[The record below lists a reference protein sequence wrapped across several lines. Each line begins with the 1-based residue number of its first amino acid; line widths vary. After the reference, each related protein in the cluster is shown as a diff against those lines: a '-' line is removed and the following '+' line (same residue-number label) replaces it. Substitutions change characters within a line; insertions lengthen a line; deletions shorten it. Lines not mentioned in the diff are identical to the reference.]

1 MDSPRLIRLP
11 FGNPESSADLLE
23 EVIAAADL
31 VASGAVRRIVLAAFP
46 GVEDVAASALAYA
59 QSIGVAFR
67 LSRDDTGAVT
77 VHIGPRE
84 A

>member
-1 MDSPRLIRLP
+1 MIRLP
-11 FGNPESSADLLE
+11 FGRPEATADLLE
-23 EVIAAADL
+23 ELNAAADL

-46 GVEDVAASALAYA
+46 GVEDVAAGALAYA
-59 QSIGVAFR
+59 QGVGVAFR
-67 LSRDDTGAVT
+67 LSRDDSGAVS

>member
-1 MDSPRLIRLP
+1 VIRLP
-11 FGNPESSADLLE
+11 FGRPEATADLLE
-23 EVIAAADL
+23 ELNAAADL

-46 GVEDVAASALAYA
+46 GVEEVAAGALAYA
-59 QSIGVAFR
+59 QGVGVAFR
-67 LSRDDTGAVT
+67 LSRDDSGTVS

>member
-1 MDSPRLIRLP
+1 VIRLP
-11 FGNPESSADLLE
+11 FGRPEATADLLE
-23 EVIAAADL
+23 ELNAAADL

-46 GVEDVAASALAYA
+46 GIEDVAAGALAYA
-59 QSIGVAFR
+59 QGVGVAFR
-67 LSRDDTGAVT
+67 MSRDDSGAVS

>member
-1 MDSPRLIRLP
+1 VIRLP
-11 FGNPESSADLLE
+11 FGGPEATADLLE
-23 EVIAAADL
+23 ELIAAADL

-46 GVEDVAASALAYA
+46 GVEDVAAGALAYA
-59 QSIGVAFR
+59 QGIGVAFR
-67 LSRDDTGAVT
+67 LSRDATGAMT

>member
-1 MDSPRLIRLP
+1 MIRLP
-11 FGNPESSADLLE
+11 YGRPEATEDLLE
-23 EVIAAADL
+23 ELIAAADL

-46 GVEDVAASALAYA
+46 GVEDVAGGALAYA
-59 QSIGVAFR
+59 QGIGIAFR

-77 VHIGPRE
+77 VHIGPRQ

>member
-1 MDSPRLIRLP
+1 MIRLP
-11 FGNPESSADLLE
+11 FGGPESTADLFE
-23 EVIAAADL
+23 EVIAAVDL

-59 QSIGVAFR
+59 QGIGVAFR
-67 LSRDDTGAVT
+67 LSRDSTGAVT

>member
-1 MDSPRLIRLP
+1 MIRLP
-11 FGNPESSADLLE
+11 FGGPESTADLLE
-23 EVIAAADL
+23 ELIAAADL
-31 VASGAVRRIVLAAFP
+31 VASGAVRRIVLAAVP
-46 GVEDVAASALAYA
+46 GVEDVAAGALAYA

-67 LSRDDTGAVT
+67 LSRDDTGVVT

>member
-1 MDSPRLIRLP
+1 VIRLP
-11 FGNPESSADLLE
+11 FGGPEATADLLE
-23 EVIAAADL
+23 ELDAAADL

-46 GVEDVAASALAYA
+46 GVEDVAADALAYA
-59 QSIGVAFR
+59 QGVGVAFR
-67 LSRDDTGAVT
+67 LSRDDSGAVS

>member
-1 MDSPRLIRLP
+1 MIRVR
-11 FGNPESSADLLE
+11 FRSSETPADLVE
-23 EVIAAADL
+23 ELIGAADL
-31 VASGAVRRIVLAAFP
+31 VASGAVRRIVLPSFP
-46 GVEDVAASALAYA
+46 GVEDVAAGALAYA
-59 QSIGVAFR
+59 QGIGVAFR

>member
-1 MDSPRLIRLP
+1 MIRLP
-11 FGNPESSADLLE
+11 FGGPEATADLLE
-23 EVIAAADL
+23 ELNAAADL

-46 GVEDVAASALAYA
+46 GVEDVAAGALAYA
-59 QSIGVAFR
+59 QSVGVAFR
-67 LSRDDTGAVT
+67 LSPEDSGTVS

>member
-1 MDSPRLIRLP
+1 MIRLP
-11 FGNPESSADLLE
+11 FGGPEETADLLE
-23 EVIAAADL
+23 ELMAAADL

-46 GVEDVAASALAYA
+46 GVEDVAAGALAYA
-59 QSIGVAFR
+59 QGIGVAFR
-67 LSRDDTGAVT
+67 LSRDDTGALT

>member
-1 MDSPRLIRLP
+1 VIRLP
-11 FGNPESSADLLE
+11 FGGPEETADLLE
-23 EVIAAADL
+23 ELMAAADL

-46 GVEDVAASALAYA
+46 GVEDVAAGALAYA
-59 QSIGVAFR
+59 QGIGVAFR
-67 LSRDDTGAVT
+67 LSRDSTGAVT

>member
-1 MDSPRLIRLP
+1 MIRLP
-11 FGNPESSADLLE
+11 FGGPEATADLLE
-23 EVIAAADL
+23 ELNAAADL

-46 GVEDVAASALAYA
+46 GVEDVAAAALAYA
-59 QSIGVAFR
+59 QGVGVAFR
-67 LSRDDTGAVT
+67 LSRDDSGAMS

>member
-1 MDSPRLIRLP
+1 MIRLP
-11 FGNPESSADLLE
+11 FGGPESTADLFE
-23 EVIAAADL
+23 EVIAAVDL

-46 GVEDVAASALAYA
+46 GVEDVAAGALAYA
-59 QSIGVAFR
+59 QGIGVAYR

>member
-1 MDSPRLIRLP
+1 MIRLP
-11 FGNPESSADLLE
+11 FGGPESTADLFE
-23 EVIAAADL
+23 EVIAAVDL

-46 GVEDVAASALAYA
+46 GVEDVAAGALAYA
-59 QSIGVAFR
+59 QGIRVAFR

-84 A
+84 G